1 MSMHLYD
8 LKKYLDID
16 IAESMEER
24 FMDEEALYLRF
35 LRKLLTTQD
44 FAALEAKVA
53 EEDWAEA
60 LRKAHNLKGVCANLG
75 LNTLSGRFAAIVK
88 LLRSEKYTAAQVRE
102 LLAAAHA
109 EWEKTL
115 TYIAQVDE

>member
-1 MSMHLYD
+1 MHLYD

-35 LRKLLTTQD
+35 LRKLLATQD
-44 FAALEAKVA
+44 FALLEQCVA
-53 EEDWAEA
+53 AANWPEA

-75 LNTLSGRFAAIVK
+75 LNTLSGRFAALVK
-88 LLRSEKYTAAQVRE
+88 LLRSETYTAAQVQDALE
-102 LLAAAHA
+102 AARS
-109 EWEKTL
+109 EWGNTL
-115 TYIAQVDE
+115 QYIEQVQD

>member
-1 MSMHLYD
+1 MQLMD
-8 LKKYLDID
+8 LKQYLDID
-16 IAESMEER
+16 IEESLKER

-44 FAALEAKVA
+44 FKLLEKLVA
-53 EEDWAEA
+53 EKNWAEA

-75 LNTLSGRFAAIVK
+75 LLSLSAAFAALVK
-88 LLRSEKYTAAQVRE
+88 LLRSESFTADDVQSR
-102 LLAAAHA
+102 LDGLRC

-115 TYIAQVDE
+115 SYIKEVEG